1 MREHYFVSDRA
12 CNDGVGLMVCPDT
25 KKEAVRQKI
34 AEMAVFSAPFTHPYG
49 NRRLGDYVMQIKD
62 RTVLRLRKLEGV
74 HIHCPTCR
82 DTKHITM
89 WEECEGCEG
98 LGVRV
103 EAGKSGHESITTC
116 GMCGG
121 TKEVKRSHPCPE
133 CSIKKP
139 VSRLGFK

>member
-25 KKEAVRQKI
+25 KRDAVRQKI

-49 NRRLGDYVMQIKD
+49 NRRLGDYVLQIKD

-89 WEECEGCEG
+89 WEECE
-98 LGVRV
+98 
-103 EAGKSGHESITTC
+103 TC
-116 GMCGG
+116 GGQGTRADIGEQCGICGG
-121 TKEVKRSHPCPE
+121 SKEVKCSHPCPE

>member
-25 KKEAVRQKI
+25 KKDAVRQKI

-49 NRRLGDYVMQIKD
+49 NRRLGDYVLQIKD

-74 HIHCPTCR
+74 HIHCSTCR

-89 WEECEGCEG
+89 WEECEGCAG
-98 LGVRV
+98 QGV
-103 EAGKSGHESITTC
+103 ESGIGEQC

-121 TKEVKRSHPCPE
+121 SKEVKRSHPCPE
-133 CSIKKP
+133 CSIKRP

>member
-25 KKEAVRQKI
+25 KRDAVRQKI

-49 NRRLGDYVMQIKD
+49 NRRLGDYVLQIKD

-89 WEECEGCEG
+89 WEECE
-98 LGVRV
+98 
-103 EAGKSGHESITTC
+103 TC
-116 GMCGG
+116 GGQGMRADIGEQCGICGG
-121 TKEVKRSHPCPE
+121 SKEVKRSHPCPE